1 MSLKNISG
9 STEMTVVGGVRV
21 AGTWSEDLQAV
32 GIDICVG
39 CSSSGCSS
47 SGCSSS
53 GCTGIKSPVLM
64 FKERRVRF
72 VTSET
77 KVTAMK
83 KTISLCLIVTNNKG
97 LLCIWKEDFCDFNY
111 RCSLSETRPR
121 FNGKGLQSL
130 CCVRKVAWLCWG
142 LSWDLGS

>member
-9 STEMTVVGGVRV
+9 STEITVVGGVKV

-32 GIDICVG
+32 GIDICV
-39 CSSSGCSS
+39 
-47 SGCSSS
+47 GCSSS

-83 KTISLCLIVTNNKG
+83 KTISLCLIVKNNKG

-130 CCVRKVAWLCWG
+130 CCVRKVA
-142 LSWDLGS
+142 